1 MTRLDSLEI
10 RPLAPRDLGVY
21 ASVPIRFEVRSR
33 LRVALLDGGLGG
45 MRLIEPMHAVQL
57 AEEIRRYQEDGAF
70 RAALASEL
78 LSRSLPT
85 WKESAKELVSK
96 VISFSQATKNR
107 SSNP

>member
-1 MTRLDSLEI
+1 M
-10 RPLAPRDLGVY
+10 
-21 ASVPIRFEVRSR
+21 
-33 LRVALLDGGLGG
+33 GG
-45 MRLIEPMHAVQL
+45 MRLIEPMHAMRL

-85 WKESAKELVSK
+85 WKESASELVLK
-96 VISFSQATKNR
+96 LQGFPRATKNR